1 MKAIHLKKPKEVS
14 IKEVEY
20 PQRKSN
26 EVLIK
31 VKAVGI
37 CGSDVG
43 AYNGIN
49 PMVIYPRILGHEIVG
64 ELLEIPSV
72 EKVLKVGDRVVVEP
86 YLYCSHCYPCSIGR
100 TNCCANMKVLGVHR
114 L

>member
-49 PMVIYPRILGHEIVG
+49 PMVIYPRILGHEIV
-64 ELLEIPSV
+64 
-72 EKVLKVGDRVVVEP
+72 P
-86 YLYCSHCYPCSIGR
+86 YIYCGHCYPCSIGR